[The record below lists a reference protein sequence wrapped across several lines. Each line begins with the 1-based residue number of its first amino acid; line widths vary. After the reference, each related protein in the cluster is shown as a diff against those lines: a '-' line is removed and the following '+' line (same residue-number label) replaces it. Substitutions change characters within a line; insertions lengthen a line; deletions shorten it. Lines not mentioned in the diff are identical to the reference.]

1 MSTIPMTAFL
11 AASLAIAP
19 LASGAEQGSFDRTLD
34 VSGPVSLEVKTGSG
48 SIEVTAGPS
57 GQLRVHGEIR
67 VRSGFLAISGSADK
81 VRRIEENPPIVQEGN
96 VIRIGVTDDEDLLRD
111 VSISYRI
118 TAPAETSLVSR
129 SGSGSQVVGDL
140 RGPVDAST
148 GSGSVRLGT
157 IGGDV
162 KAKSGSGSIR
172 IDAAA
177 GNLIAKAGSG
187 SITALRVEGSISA
200 STGSGSIE
208 LEQSGPGQVNV
219 HSGSG
224 GVRVRG
230 VKGGLTVET
239 GSGSIAVAGEMAG
252 DWRIDASSGDVEV
265 ELPPTAAFDVDVHT
279 SSGHIESDHPVTVTG
294 TLSKKTLRGAVRG
307 GGSRLD
313 IETSSGSVS
322 IR

>member
-1 MSTIPMTAFL
+1 MRTIRMTTFL
-11 AASLAIAP
+11 AAVLAMAP
-19 LASGAEQGSFDRTLD
+19 MAAVGEQGSFDRTLD
-34 VSGPVSLEVKTGSG
+34 VSGPLSLEVKTGSG
-48 SIEVTAGPS
+48 SIEVTAGAP
-57 GQLRVHGEIR
+57 GQVRVYGEIK
-67 VRSGFLAISGSADK
+67 VRSGLLGVSGAADK

-111 VSISYRI
+111 VSISYQI

-140 RGPVDAST
+140 RGPVDVST

-172 IDAAA
+172 IDAA
-177 GNLIAKAGSG
+177 GGTLIAKAGSG
-187 SITALRVEGSISA
+187 SITALRVGASINA

-208 LEQSGPGQVNV
+208 LEQSGSGNVIV

-230 VKGGLTVET
+230 VRGGVTVDT
-239 GSGSIAVAGEMAG
+239 GSGSIAVAGEMTA
-252 DWRIDASSGDVEV
+252 DWRLDASSGDVEV
-265 ELPPTAAFDVDVHT
+265 ELPPGAAFELDVRT
-279 SSGHIESDHPVTVTG
+279 SSGNIESDHPVTVTG
-294 TLSKKTLRGAVRG
+294 TLSKKTLRGSVRG

-313 IETSSGSVS
+313 IETSSGSVV